1 MAGLSLT
8 SEPSASQQGSS
19 QSLPPLV
26 DELQLHSMDD
36 HENEVTRDSPAGSE
50 KHPSI
55 SGIPFVANDEL
66 QLVDDYNVDSKLIGQ
81 PTTDHH
87 ETNKSDLSVCNVRR
101 LRNGKA
107 VVTVISGNHKKEGPG
122 DAEKQSSDHNLS
134 SLLPE
139 NTHYMHEQHH
149 TVPIKS
155 SQDRQKQPPKKKASK
170 RTQATKEGVVHPPRV
185 TRSKT
190 RLMTQ
195 NGSIATV
202 VSPLS
207 SDTPLDSRD
216 QTMGDAE
223 THQKTHTRK
232 ARVKYNKPSGCSA
245 TVKDANCSTSE
256 DHLLTT
262 NNRDKNSIPQQNGCL
277 NGSHEKQHSSSLPSE
292 ESSSQPLSDVTNS
305 TCDGIFAD
313 VIRPSFI
320 HSSSQNRVY
329 QLVAG
334 KKNKKPRKQQ
344 PRKTAMHGKNHT
356 IGEDH
361 PSSDQL
367 QDTATSQ
374 ESTPNDG
381 HDNCLRQCHNRKA
394 SQHMKTSG
402 EDGVSH

>member
-1 MAGLSLT
+1 MAGLSPT

-19 QSLPPLV
+19 QCLPPLV

-36 HENEVTRDSPAGSE
+36 RENEVTRDSPAGSE

-55 SGIPFVANDEL
+55 SGIPSVANDEL
-66 QLVDDYNVDSKLIGQ
+66 QLVDDYNVDSKLSGQ

-87 ETNKSDLSVCNVRR
+87 ETNKSDLSACNVRR

-107 VVTVISGNHKKEGPG
+107 VVMVISGNYKKEGPG
-122 DAEKQSSDHNLS
+122 DAEKQSGDDNLS
-134 SLLPE
+134 SLPSKD
-139 NTHYMHEQHH
+139 TRYMREQHH
-149 TVPIKS
+149 TVPMKS
-155 SQDRQKQPPKKKASK
+155 SQDRQKQSSKKKASK
-170 RTQATKEGVVHPPRV
+170 HTQAAEERVVHPPRI

-190 RLMTQ
+190 KLMTQ
-195 NGSIATV
+195 NGSVATV
-202 VSPLS
+202 VLPLS

-232 ARVKYNKPSGCSA
+232 VRVKYNKPSGCS

-256 DHLLTT
+256 DHSLTT

-277 NGSHEKQHSSSLPSE
+277 NGSHEVQHTSSLPSE

-305 TCDGIFAD
+305 TCDDIFAD

-344 PRKTAMHGKNHT
+344 SRKTAMHGKKHT
-356 IGEDH
+356 IGENH
-361 PSSDQL
+361 PSSDH
-367 QDTATSQ
+367 DTATNQ
-374 ESTPNDG
+374 ESTPSDG
-381 HDNCLRQCHNRKA
+381 HDNCLRQSHHRKA
-394 SQHMKTSG
+394 SQHTKTSG